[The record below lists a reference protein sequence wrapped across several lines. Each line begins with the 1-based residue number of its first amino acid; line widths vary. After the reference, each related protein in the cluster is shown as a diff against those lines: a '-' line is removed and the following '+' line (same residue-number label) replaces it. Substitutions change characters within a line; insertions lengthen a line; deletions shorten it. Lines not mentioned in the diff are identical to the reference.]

1 MESRGI
7 FPLGVLNP
15 EVDLLRR
22 GAPVSWEKSTQV
34 SNELK
39 PQLTLNGMRRG
50 GYVVF
55 GANGYMGL
63 GPGGCTQADQGP
75 DVRAAARMSG
85 ASRDA
90 GRPGPWAG
98 CPGWSGLVSGALWTE
113 APDFRARGRMSGP
126 RLAGCPGPGRMSG
139 PCSFSRCW
147 SSVDDGPG
155 AGCPGHGAGCPG
167 PGAPFCPS
175 RCIGSYVAL
184 WTCSPSR
191 SPP

>member
-50 GYVVF
+50 VYIVY

-63 GPGGCTQADQGP
+63 GPG
-75 DVRAAARMSG
+75 AAR
-85 ASRDA
+85 RQI
-90 GRPGPWAG
+90 
-98 CPGWSGLVSGALWTE
+98 
-113 APDFRARGRMSGP
+113 RGRMSGRRP
-126 RLAGCPGPGRMSG
+126 GCPGLRGEPDVRGEEPDVR
-139 PCSFSRCW
+139 
-147 SSVDDGPG
+147 
-155 AGCPGHGAGCPG
+155 A
-167 PGAPFCPS
+167 
-175 RCIGSYVAL
+175 
-184 WTCSPSR
+184 
-191 SPP
+191 

>member
-50 GYVVF
+50 VYIVY

-63 GPGGCTQADQGP
+63 GPGDPRRHFRGRTSGRRAGCPGLHGSPDVRGGGP
-75 DVRAAARMSG
+75 DVRAGAVEPRALSG
-85 ASRDA
+85 QRRRIS
-90 GRPGPWAG
+90 
-98 CPGWSGLVSGALWTE
+98 
-113 APDFRARGRMSGP
+113 
-126 RLAGCPGPGRMSG
+126 
-139 PCSFSRCW
+139 
-147 SSVDDGPG
+147 GPG
-155 AGCPGHGAGCPG
+155 AGCPGQAWPDVRALAGCPG
-167 PGAPFCPS
+167 P
-175 RCIGSYVAL
+175 VASVAAGL
-184 WTCSPSR
+184 L
-191 SPP
+191 